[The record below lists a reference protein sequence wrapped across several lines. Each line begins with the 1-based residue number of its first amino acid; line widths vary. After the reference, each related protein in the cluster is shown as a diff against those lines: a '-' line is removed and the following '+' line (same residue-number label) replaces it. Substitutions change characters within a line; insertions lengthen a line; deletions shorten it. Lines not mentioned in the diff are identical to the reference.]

1 MYLIHHCQLHY
12 TNNMTASQGVL
23 KQKFLHAG
31 WDALPVAQLTV
42 SKHGSQLSGNHYHY
56 QCQNHCYAILCNRVC
71 LVAQRQYDLELCSV
85 LSRMTV
91 LGNHMCTS

>member
-1 MYLIHHCQLHY
+1 MAYFGLYPTQLHY
-12 TNNMTASQGVL
+12 STNMTASQGVL
-23 KQKFLHAG
+23 KQRFLHAR
-31 WDALPVAQLTV
+31 WDGLRVAQLTV

-56 QCQNHCYAILCNRVC
+56 CYAILCNRVC
-71 LVAQRQYDLELCSV
+71 LVAQRQYNLELCSV